1 MTVVKFVPYFQL
13 FKVHHFSVFQ
23 KKKKKK
29 KKLGTLPLTLTAS
42 QKPSYFTY
50 LGHICFIKKKTQKTM
65 CPYFFVL
72 STATIFHARPYIRF
86 TETRSNHRRKRLHRT
101 NQGSNF
107 PGGSFSNRGNVR
119 TPIQLRRERESQQ
132 THPFHINSTTSY

>member
-13 FKVHHFSVFQ
+13 FKVHHFSMFQ

-29 KKLGTLPLTLTAS
+29 KIGNFAS
-42 QKPSYFTY
+42 YPYSIPKTQLFYIPWAH
-50 LGHICFIKKKTQKTM
+50 LLHKKTPQKTM

-72 STATIFHARPYIRF
+72 SPATIFHARPYIRF

-119 TPIQLRRERESQQ
+119 TPIQIRRERESQQ